1 MATKKYESLR
11 IMSLE
16 GSVVFKNDG
25 FTATKDGKPDPKAFR
40 GVLDESLDTLKL
52 AEVYDRHKSELAY
65 PYLDGK
71 KRFCRAVVSLSF
83 NRAIKLYESYGNR
96 YVLNGYSVTDED
108 MRDHVCIGTVGGK
121 PTLIAIDVSFREN
134 SGYAPVEEPI
144 AEGILGKYFK
154 YDADTRSYKRS
165 DKTIPT
171 DISCR
176 EIREHLYTHGFDID
190 VIHYVRYKRSAGASR
205 DGRCL
210 FIAEPLYADMMAW
223 SSCDLSAD
231 NASDQASWQA
241 YIALTLSSIER
252 TIRLPKKSIL
262 IIRDRIS
269 RFTENV
275 ICVKE
280 TDTHDL
286 RAEEEETEIENVIWD
301 GEALLDAEIFNV
313 NGYGAH
319 GMMLLRNRF
328 FKTCAFNTNLQ
339 DWFFDN
345 DITQVSRLAGY
356 TTARD
361 IKDIKLVI
369 TESSVKYFKFMP
381 KDMPFEE
388 KCKRFLDALYEG
400 NNNSAFG
407 VVKADHDAPLM
418 DGMMAYTNYQLLN
431 TIGLT
436 REVFGDYID
445 IYDMT
450 QAVEDGAIRP
460 VYYESRVIHLK
471 LNQDTLRRIDATYD
485 ALEQMSDSATI
496 EKSKKMFG
504 KGKGSK

>member
-1 MATKKYESLR
+1 MATKKYESIR

-16 GSVVFKNDG
+16 GSVVFKNEG

-52 AEVYDRHKSELAY
+52 AEVYDRHKSEFDY

-96 YVLNGYSVTDED
+96 YVLNGHSVTDAD
-108 MRDHVCIGTVGGK
+108 MQDHVCIGTVGGK
-121 PTLIAIDVSFREN
+121 PTLIAIDVSSREN
-134 SGYAPVEEPI
+134 SGYTPVEEPI
-144 AEGILGKYFK
+144 AEDILGKYFK
-154 YDADTRSYKRS
+154 YDSDTRSYKRS

-190 VIHYVRYKRSAGASR
+190 GIHYVRYKRSAGASR
-205 DGRCL
+205 EGRCL
-210 FIAEPLYADMMAW
+210 FIAEPLYADMMEW

-231 NASDQASWQA
+231 TASDQASWQA
-241 YIALTLSSIER
+241 YIALTLSSIES

-262 IIRDRIS
+262 IIRDRVS

-275 ICVKE
+275 ICIKG
-280 TDTHDL
+280 TD
-286 RAEEEETEIENVIWD
+286 
-301 GEALLDAEIFNV
+301 
-313 NGYGAH
+313 AH

-381 KDMPFEE
+381 KDMPFEQ

-400 NNNSAFG
+400 NNNSVFG

-418 DGMMAYTNYQLLN
+418 DGSMAYIINN
-431 TIGLT
+431 E
-436 REVFGDYID
+436 R
-445 IYDMT
+445 
-450 QAVEDGAIRP
+450 
-460 VYYESRVIHLK
+460 
-471 LNQDTLRRIDATYD
+471 
-485 ALEQMSDSATI
+485 
-496 EKSKKMFG
+496 SK
-504 KGKGSK
+504 

>member
-16 GSVVFKNDG
+16 GSAVFKNEG

-40 GVLDESLDTLKL
+40 GVLDDSLDTLKL

-96 YVLNGYSVTDED
+96 YVLNGYSVTDAD
-108 MRDHVCIGTVGGK
+108 MRDHVCVSTVGGK
-121 PTLIAIDVSFREN
+121 PTMIAIDVSFREN

-171 DISCR
+171 DISCL

-190 VIHYVRYKRSAGASR
+190 GIHYVRYKRNAGAIR

-223 SSCDLSAD
+223 SACDLSA
-231 NASDQASWQA
+231 NTASDQASWQA

-262 IIRDRIS
+262 IIRDRVS

-301 GEALLDAEIFNV
+301 GEALLDTEIFNV
-313 NGYGAH
+313 NGYGTR

-356 TTARD
+356 TTASIIRW
-361 IKDIKLVI
+361 IFI
-369 TESSVKYFKFMP
+369 TT
-381 KDMPFEE
+381 
-388 KCKRFLDALYEG
+388 
-400 NNNSAFG
+400 SAFSRYCREWRSTRRS
-407 VVKADHDAPLM
+407 VCTPSIRARCSPACAITARITRKITAAICPPSTNISWATKAPMRVRTTLTLKRLWLSFMMRRMPLPAEQPTQ
-418 DGMMAYTNYQLLN
+418 GHFPCPSCSILIPRTQVR
-431 TIGLT
+431 TIRT
-436 REVFGDYID
+436 K
-445 IYDMT
+445 
-450 QAVEDGAIRP
+450 
-460 VYYESRVIHLK
+460 SRI
-471 LNQDTLRRIDATYD
+471 
-485 ALEQMSDSATI
+485 S
-496 EKSKKMFG
+496 
-504 KGKGSK
+504 

>member
-1 MATKKYESLR
+1 MATKKYESMR

-40 GVLDESLDTLKL
+40 GVLDENLDTLKL
-52 AEVYDRHKSELAY
+52 AEVYDRHKSEFDY

-71 KRFCRAVVSLSF
+71 KRFCRAIVSLSF

-96 YVLNGYSVTDED
+96 YVLNGHSVTDED
-108 MRDHVCIGTVGGK
+108 MRDHVCVSTVDGE

-134 SGYAPVEEPI
+134 SGYAPVEKPI

-190 VIHYVRYKRSAGASR
+190 GIHYVRYKRSAGASR

-210 FIAEPLYADMMAW
+210 FIVEPLYADMMAW

-231 NASDQASWQA
+231 IASDQASWQA
-241 YIALTLSSIER
+241 YIALTLSSIES

-262 IIRDRIS
+262 IIRDRVS

-301 GEALLDAEIFNV
+301 GEALLDAEIFSE
-313 NGYGAH
+313 NGYGTH

-356 TTARD
+356 TMARD

-381 KDMPFEE
+381 PKTSYKKGF
-388 KCKRFLDALYEG
+388 KQWLDAAYEG
-400 NNNSAFG
+400 KDESVFD
-407 VVKADHDAPLM
+407 VVKTDKPAPLM
-418 DGMMAYTNYQLLN
+418 NGSMAYITAKGANNEL
-431 TIGLT
+431 
-436 REVFGDYID
+436 R
-445 IYDMT
+445 IY
-450 QAVEDGAIRP
+450 
-460 VYYESRVIHLK
+460 
-471 LNQDTLRRIDATYD
+471 
-485 ALEQMSDSATI
+485 
-496 EKSKKMFG
+496 
-504 KGKGSK
+504 

>member
-1 MATKKYESLR
+1 MATKKYESMR

-16 GSVVFKNDG
+16 GSVVLKNDG

-40 GVLDESLDTLKL
+40 GILDESLDTLKL
-52 AEVYDRHKSELAY
+52 AEVYDRHKSEFDY
-65 PYLDGK
+65 PYLDDK
-71 KRFCRAVVSLSF
+71 KRFCRAVVCLSF

-108 MRDHVCIGTVGGK
+108 MQDHVSIGTVGGK
-121 PTLIAIDVSFREN
+121 PTMIAIDVSFREN

-165 DKTIPT
+165 DKPIPT

-176 EIREHLYTHGFDID
+176 EIREYLYTHGFDID
-190 VIHYVRYKRSAGASR
+190 GIHYVRYKRSAGASR

-231 NASDQASWQA
+231 TASDQASWQA
-241 YIALTLSSIER
+241 YIALTLSSIES

-262 IIRDRIS
+262 IIRDRVS

-301 GEALLDAEIFNV
+301 GEALLDAEIFNA
-313 NGYGAH
+313 NGYGTR

-328 FKTCAFNTNLQ
+328 FKACAFNTNLQ

-345 DITQVSRLAGY
+345 DITQVSLLAGY

-381 KDMPFEE
+381 KDMPFEQ

-400 NNNSAFG
+400 NNNSVFG

-431 TIGLT
+431 TIGPPARASASSLS
-436 REVFGDYID
+436 
-445 IYDMT
+445 
-450 QAVEDGAIRP
+450 RP
-460 VYYESRVIHLK
+460 LSIF
-471 LNQDTLRRIDATYD
+471 RIC
-485 ALEQMSDSATI
+485 
-496 EKSKKMFG
+496 
-504 KGKGSK
+504 

>member
-1 MATKKYESLR
+1 MATKKYESMR

-52 AEVYDRHKSELAY
+52 ADVYDRHKSELAY

-96 YVLNGYSVTDED
+96 YVLNGYSVTDAD
-108 MRDHVCIGTVGGK
+108 MRDHVCISTVDGE
-121 PTLIAIDVSFREN
+121 PTLIAIDVSFRES
-134 SGYAPVEEPI
+134 SGYTPVEKPI
-144 AEGILGKYFK
+144 AEDILGKYFK
-154 YDADTRSYKRS
+154 YDSDTRS
-165 DKTIPT
+165 
-171 DISCR
+171 
-176 EIREHLYTHGFDID
+176 
-190 VIHYVRYKRSAGASR
+190 YKRSAGASR

-231 NASDQASWQA
+231 TASDQASWQA
-241 YIALTLSSIER
+241 YIALTLSSIES

-262 IIRDRIS
+262 IIRDRVS

-301 GEALLDAEIFNV
+301 GEALLDAEIFNA
-313 NGYGAH
+313 NGYSTR

-381 KDMPFEE
+381 KDMPFEQ

-400 NNNSAFG
+400 KNSSVFG

-418 DGMMAYTNYQLLN
+418 DGMMAYTITKGANN
-431 TIGLT
+431 EF
-436 REVFGDYID
+436 R
-445 IYDMT
+445 IY
-450 QAVEDGAIRP
+450 
-460 VYYESRVIHLK
+460 
-471 LNQDTLRRIDATYD
+471 
-485 ALEQMSDSATI
+485 
-496 EKSKKMFG
+496 
-504 KGKGSK
+504 

>member
-1 MATKKYESLR
+1 MATKKYESMR

-65 PYLDGK
+65 PYLDCK
-71 KRFCRAVVSLSF
+71 KRFCRAVVCLSF

-96 YVLNGYSVTDED
+96 YVLNGHSVTDED
-108 MRDHVCIGTVGGK
+108 MQDHVCISTVEGK

-176 EIREHLYTHGFDID
+176 EIREYLYTHGFDID
-190 VIHYVRYKRSAGASR
+190 GIHYVRYKRSAGASR

-231 NASDQASWQA
+231 TASDQASWQA
-241 YIALTLSSIER
+241 YIALTLSSIES

-262 IIRDRIS
+262 IIRDRVS

-286 RAEEEETEIENVIWD
+286 MAEEEETEIENVIWD
-301 GEALLDAEIFNV
+301 GEALLDAEIFSE
-313 NGYGAH
+313 NGYGMH

-339 DWFFDN
+339 EW
-345 DITQVSRLAGY
+345 VL
-356 TTARD
+356 
-361 IKDIKLVI
+361 
-369 TESSVKYFKFMP
+369 
-381 KDMPFEE
+381 
-388 KCKRFLDALYEG
+388 
-400 NNNSAFG
+400 
-407 VVKADHDAPLM
+407 
-418 DGMMAYTNYQLLN
+418 
-431 TIGLT
+431 
-436 REVFGDYID
+436 
-445 IYDMT
+445 
-450 QAVEDGAIRP
+450 
-460 VYYESRVIHLK
+460 
-471 LNQDTLRRIDATYD
+471 
-485 ALEQMSDSATI
+485 
-496 EKSKKMFG
+496 
-504 KGKGSK
+504 

>member
-1 MATKKYESLR
+1 MATKKYESMR

-40 GVLDESLDTLKL
+40 GILDESLDTLKL

-96 YVLNGYSVTDED
+96 YVLNGYRVTDED
-108 MRDHVCIGTVGGK
+108 MQDHVCISTVGGK
-121 PTLIAIDVSFREN
+121 PTLIAIDVSFWEN
-134 SGYAPVEEPI
+134 SGYIPVEKPI

-154 YDADTRSYKRS
+154 YDADTRTYKRS
-165 DKTIPT
+165 DKPIPT

-190 VIHYVRYKRSAGASR
+190 GIHYVRYKRSAGASR

-210 FIAEPLYADMMAW
+210 LIAEPLYADMIEW
-223 SSCDLSAD
+223 SSCDLSAN

-241 YIALTLSSIER
+241 YIALTLSSIES

-280 TDTHDL
+280 TDVHDL

-301 GEALLDAEIFNV
+301 GEALLDAEIFNA
-313 NGYGAH
+313 NGYGTR

-381 KDMPFEE
+381 KDMPFEQ

-400 NNNSAFG
+400 KNSFVFG

-418 DGMMAYTNYQLLN
+418 DGSMAYIINN
-431 TIGLT
+431 E
-436 REVFGDYID
+436 R
-445 IYDMT
+445 
-450 QAVEDGAIRP
+450 
-460 VYYESRVIHLK
+460 SK
-471 LNQDTLRRIDATYD
+471 L
-485 ALEQMSDSATI
+485 
-496 EKSKKMFG
+496 
-504 KGKGSK
+504 